1 MASKYAG
8 YMGKVIMVDL
18 TTQTV
23 REYPWSDEQ
32 RELYLGG
39 KFTHLLLYAVHTYE
53 SIKLCKEFV

>member
-1 MASKYAG
+1 MIKKEGAPMASKYAG

-32 RELYLGG
+32 RELYLAARSWLPGSS
-39 KFTHLLLYAVHTYE
+39 A
-53 SIKLCKEFV
+53 II